1 MTIRKEVLTED
12 GNLALPPRPF
22 IVVKEGGTGFTN
34 ISNTEIAYLGYG
46 EIQGHGLSYYAGN
59 GSVIRGNN
67 IHHLE
72 MGYYSDGVE
81 GILIENNHIHH
92 NKAYG
97 LDPHSDTSNTIIRNN
112 IVDNNGH
119 IGIICSGHCR
129 NILIESNEVYNN
141 TGTAINLSIDMQEFD
156 S

>member
-1 MTIRKEVLTED
+1 MTIVKRDLILRH

-34 ISNTEIAYLGYG
+34 ITDSELAYLGYG
-46 EIQGHGLSYYAGN
+46 AIQSHGLSYYAGN

-72 MGYYSDGVE
+72 MGFYSDGVE

-92 NKAYG
+92 NKV
-97 LDPHSDTSNTIIRNN
+97 LW
-112 IVDNNGH
+112 
-119 IGIICSGHCR
+119 IGSTLGY
-129 NILIESNEVYNN
+129 S
-141 TGTAINLSIDMQEFD
+141 
-156 S
+156 